1 MSDIMTMISTLGF
14 PIVCAIVL
22 AYIVKYMFD
31 RYTTDINKM
40 QESHSQESKEFADAL
55 NKNTAI
61 LNKVAGVLH
70 DLVMKIDNEKEI
82 KEDEVRGTGS
92 KTDKTA

>member
-40 QESHSQESKEFADAL
+40 QENHSKESKEFADAL

-61 LNKVAGVLH
+61 LNKVASILH
-70 DLVMKIDNEKEI
+70 DLVMKIENEKEI
-82 KEDEVRGTGS
+82 KENEVRGTGS
-92 KTDKTA
+92 KTDKDA

>member
-1 MSDIMTMISTLGF
+1 MNDIASLIGTLGF

-40 QESHSQESKEFADAL
+40 QETHAQESKEFADAL

-70 DLVMKIDNEKEI
+70 DLVMKLDKNEEGDNNDGK
-82 KEDEVRGTGS
+82 
-92 KTDKTA
+92 

>member
-1 MSDIMTMISTLGF
+1 MTDIASLIGTLGF

-31 RYTTDINKM
+31 KYTTDINRM
-40 QESHSQESKEFADAL
+40 QENHAQESKEFADAL

-61 LNKVAGVLH
+61 LNKVASILH
-70 DLVMKIDNEKEI
+70 DLVVKLDKDSGSATSLEK
-82 KEDEVRGTGS
+82 DGDVDDS
-92 KTDKTA
+92 K

>member
-1 MSDIMTMISTLGF
+1 MNDIMTMISTLGF

-31 RYTTDINKM
+31 RYTTDINRM
-40 QESHSQESKEFADAL
+40 QENHSQESKEFADAL

-61 LNKVAGVLH
+61 LNKVASILH
-70 DLVMKIDNEKEI
+70 DLVVKIDNEKEI
-82 KEDEVRGTGS
+82 KDEVRRTGS
-92 KTDKTA
+92 ETDKTA

>member
-40 QESHSQESKEFADAL
+40 QENHSKESKEFADAL

-61 LNKVAGVLH
+61 LNKVASILH
-70 DLVMKIDNEKEI
+70 DLVMKIENEKEI
-82 KEDEVRGTGS
+82 KENEVRGTGS
-92 KTDKTA
+92 KINKDA

>member
-1 MSDIMTMISTLGF
+1 MEELITMISTLGF

-31 RYTTDINKM
+31 RYTNDINKM
-40 QESHSQESKEFADAL
+40 QENHNQESKEFADAL

-61 LNKVAGVLH
+61 LNKVASILH

-82 KEDEVRGTGS
+82 KDEVRGIRS
-92 KTDKTA
+92 KTDEDA

>member
-1 MSDIMTMISTLGF
+1 MEELITMISTLGF

-31 RYTTDINKM
+31 RYTNDINKM
-40 QESHSQESKEFADAL
+40 QENHNQESKEFADAL

-61 LNKVAGVLH
+61 LNKVASILH

-82 KEDEVRGTGS
+82 KDEVRGIRS
-92 KTDKTA
+92 ETDKDV

>member
-1 MSDIMTMISTLGF
+1 MSGEILTAISTLGF

-40 QESHSQESKEFADAL
+40 AETHKAESDKFADAL
-55 NKNTAI
+55 NKNTAV
-61 LNKVAGVLH
+61 LNKVASLLH
-70 DLVMKIDNEKEI
+70 DLVMQIEKG
-82 KEDEVRGTGS
+82 DENNDLR
-92 KTDKTA
+92 

>member
-1 MSDIMTMISTLGF
+1 MNDIMTMISTLGF

-40 QESHSQESKEFADAL
+40 QESHSKESKEFAEAL

-82 KEDEVRGTGS
+82 KENEVRGTGS
-92 KTDKTA
+92 KTD

>member
-1 MSDIMTMISTLGF
+1 MEELITMISTLGF

-31 RYTTDINKM
+31 RYTNDINKM
-40 QESHSQESKEFADAL
+40 QENHNQESKEFADAL

-61 LNKVAGVLH
+61 LNKVASILH

-82 KEDEVRGTGS
+82 KDEVRGIRS
-92 KTDKTA
+92 ETDKDA